1 MASKGQ
7 VDLLLNSLPT
17 EEKKVLSEVFRYVL
31 SWFALGTT
39 PKAENFAWYRV
50 TGTTHVDTNTE
61 FSIAHGMDHAPQNLI
76 PIVDL
81 TAVNSQLVPLTVT
94 RAPDARRIYLKSV
107 STNVTFCCYL
117 E

>member
-7 VDLLLNSLPT
+7 IDLFLNMLPADQ
-17 EEKKVLSEVFRYVL
+17 KKVLSAAFQYVL
-31 SWFALGTT
+31 TWFALGTT

-50 TGTTHVDTNTE
+50 TGTTSVDTNTE
-61 FSIAHGMDHAPQNLI
+61 FSIEHGMDHLPQNLI

-81 TAVNSQLVPLTVT
+81 TAVNSQLVPLTVS
-94 RAPDARRIYLKSV
+94 RVPDARRIYLKSV
-107 STNVTFCCYL
+107 STNVTFTCYL